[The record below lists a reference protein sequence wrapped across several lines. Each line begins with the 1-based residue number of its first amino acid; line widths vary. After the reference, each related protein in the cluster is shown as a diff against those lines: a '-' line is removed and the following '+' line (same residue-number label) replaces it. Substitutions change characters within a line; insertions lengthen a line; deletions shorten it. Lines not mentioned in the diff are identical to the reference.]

1 MEESTFQI
9 DQLPGFRFHPTEEEL
24 LGFYLKNTIFG
35 KKVSFDIIGFL
46 NIYRHDPKDL
56 PGLAKIGEREWYFFV
71 PRDRRQGNGGRPNR
85 TTETGFWKATG
96 SDRKILCSSDPK
108 KMMGLKKTLVFY
120 KGRAPRG
127 CKTDWVMNEYRL
139 PDNCPS
145 PKDIVLCK
153 IYRKATSLKELEQ
166 RAQIEEEERKTTLTH
181 SLTPPP
187 PPPMDTLISYNYSPH
202 VEEEFV
208 PPMAAQHVAFKKEYE
223 DHSPDQFIVEDQEK
237 IYYQDEEAEEG
248 NYKGI
253 NTAAS
258 LQLTELQVPKF
269 NMDWTQDTFW
279 TQLRSPWLENLMTP
293 PYANVL
299 NF

>member
-1 MEESTFQI
+1 MQ
-9 DQLPGFRFHPTEEEL
+9 
-24 LGFYLKNTIFG
+24 
-35 KKVSFDIIGFL
+35 
-46 NIYRHDPKDL
+46 
-56 PGLAKIGEREWYFFV
+56 
-71 PRDRRQGNGGRPNR
+71 
-85 TTETGFWKATG
+85 
-96 SDRKILCSSDPK
+96 
-108 KMMGLKKTLVFY
+108 
-120 KGRAPRG
+120 
-127 CKTDWVMNEYRL
+127 
-139 PDNCPS
+139 
-145 PKDIVLCK
+145 DIVLCK

-187 PPPMDTLISYNYSPH
+187 PPMDTLISYNYSPH

-208 PPMAAQHVAFKKEYE
+208 PPIAAQHVAFKKEYE

-253 NTAAS
+253 NTASS